1 MYWIRSTGGVFQPLV
16 GGALV
21 AWGYRRSL
29 ADRKAYAE
37 SSPDPR
43 RLEGRPQV
51 DRVQGN
57 GADPG
62 RDEARPRRDRK
73 ELDGVPGRGA
83 RARAV

>member
-21 AWGYRRSL
+21 AVGYRRSL

-51 DRVQGN
+51 DRARGTVQIPAGTRLSLE
-57 GADPG
+57 GSQ
-62 RDEARPRRDRK
+62 

-83 RARAV
+83 CARAV